1 MSMSKGDDV
10 LNTLGKK
17 QTPDAKEASNI
28 EGSGQQA
35 NAGNPVGDA
44 MSDDMTAAAKRS
56 QTGAEGDS
64 EKSQSASGKGE
75 PAEEEV
81 VQDPQSWTK
90 ESAFKEI
97 KKLRE
102 ENKQYRQSYQDK
114 LESLQKQAEE
124 KLSQEKQEK
133 EQLLAA
139 KKELDKIKDLEED
152 KKRDLSEKLS
162 HREQRIQ
169 EMEAK
174 LNQTQQDYESKINEI
189 SSKLSEYEAQKE
201 AQNTLNR
208 QKVDNFLEKIPDKHR
223 HFAELIVKGAGDY
236 QDALVALNEAKLSG
250 MFDEKQIVVN
260 HSTPGANN
268 GARSNK
274 EKLDNAAKG
283 ERAGMGSSQLIKQ
296 ALRGIKEGTRN
307 SAFDNKR

>member
-1 MSMSKGDDV
+1 MSMNKGDDV

-17 QTPDAKEASNI
+17 QTPNAKEASNI

-35 NAGNPVGDA
+35 NAGNTVGDA
-44 MSDDMTAAAKRS
+44 MSDDLTAAARKS
-56 QTGAEGDS
+56 QIGAEGDS

-81 VQDPQSWTK
+81 VQDPNSWTK

-169 EMEAK
+169 EMESK

-223 HFAELIVKGAGDY
+223 QFAELIVKGAGDY

-250 MFDEKQIVVN
+250 MFDEKQIIVN

-296 ALRGIKEGTRN
+296 ALKGIKDGTRN

>member
-124 KLSQEKQEK
+124 KLAQEKKEK

-152 KKRDLSEKLS
+152 KKRDLSEKLT

-169 EMEAK
+169 EMEAR
-174 LNQTQQDYESKINEI
+174 LNQTQEDYESKLKEI

-223 HFAELIVKGAGDY
+223 QFAELIVKGAGDY

-296 ALRGIKEGTRN
+296 ALKGIKEGTRN